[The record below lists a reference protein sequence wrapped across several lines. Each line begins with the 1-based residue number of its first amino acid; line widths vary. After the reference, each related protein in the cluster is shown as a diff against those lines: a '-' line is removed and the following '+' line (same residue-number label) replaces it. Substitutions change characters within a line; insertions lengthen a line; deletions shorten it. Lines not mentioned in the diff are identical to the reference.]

1 MGSRTGKQ
9 CRERWH
15 NHLNPN
21 SASLSWSP
29 CPSSSRD
36 GLKLTHVA
44 LLAVKKS
51 DWSPEEDALIRDLH
65 AKIGPKW
72 AEMAKHLPGRPD
84 NSIKNYWN
92 ACVPSSSLCSVSA
105 TERTSRC

>member
-1 MGSRTGKQ
+1 MSRAVAQPPQPEQ
-9 CRERWH
+9 CVPLLAPYSEG
-15 NHLNPN
+15 
-21 SASLSWSP
+21 
-29 CPSSSRD
+29 SRD
-36 GLKLTHVA
+36 GPKLTHA
-44 LLAVKKS
+44 SSLAVKKS

-92 ACVPSSSLCSVSA
+92 ACVPLLSFLESEP
-105 TERTSRC
+105 ERTSRC